1 MKRSI
6 QDSTA
11 PIPKPVFLT
20 KAQHEQQAPERRHIR
35 VTGHRPNQ
43 EEFILSSN
51 KEREEES
58 KVCEH
63 AQLEKLVE
71 GEKEKEVESVKKQ
84 YTRSKSPKM
93 SQEEEKLVEGEK
105 KKEIKSIK
113 EQYIRS
119 KKPKMRVIL
128 RDLEENIM
136 SKKGEKLAEE
146 KDVESIKEQYV
157 RSKKPKMRVITP
169 RDIF

>member
-20 KAQHEQQAPERRHIR
+20 KAQHEQQALERRNIR

-63 AQLEKLVE
+63 AQL
-71 GEKEKEVESVKKQ
+71 
-84 YTRSKSPKM
+84 
-93 SQEEEKLVEGEK
+93 EKLVEGEK

-146 KDVESIKEQYV
+146 EDVESIKEQYV